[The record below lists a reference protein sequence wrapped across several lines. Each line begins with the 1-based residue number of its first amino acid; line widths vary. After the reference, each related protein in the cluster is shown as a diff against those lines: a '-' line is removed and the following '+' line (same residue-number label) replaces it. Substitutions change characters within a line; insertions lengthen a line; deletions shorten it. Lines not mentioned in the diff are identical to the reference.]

1 MQELKMARSLL
12 EEAQTS
18 IQAREH
24 SAAATHMRVIMVLTS
39 PTTAYEEDLLATIE
53 SDLRASDAAVHTV
66 SILDLRNRHWLS
78 ALVFFRPLQRLL
90 QDELQES

>member
-24 SAAATHMRVIMVLTS
+24 SAAATHMQVIM
-39 PTTAYEEDLLATIE
+39 DLLATIE